1 MGRVQKTAVLYR
13 IPGFTARYP
22 PALDAAKESG
32 KQRLF
37 EEMGRV
43 PKNCFSKRSEKRWL
57 CVEPVRPMPRRFKWQ
72 EKPVL
77 RKTDGLRQ
85 PVCI

>member
-13 IPGFTARYP
+13 IPGFTACYP
-22 PALDAAKESG
+22 PAFDDEKQSG

-43 PKNCFSKRSEKRWL
+43 PK
-57 CVEPVRPMPRRFKWQ
+57 
-72 EKPVL
+72 
-77 RKTDGLRQ
+77 TDIKSFG
-85 PVCI
+85 

>member
-43 PKNCFSKRSEKRWL
+43 PK
-57 CVEPVRPMPRRFKWQ
+57 
-72 EKPVL
+72 
-77 RKTDGLRQ
+77 TDIKFFG
-85 PVCI
+85 